1 MPERPTQTWTDFNN
15 LLLASLNFPSGKQR
29 QASVPEDN
37 SIYLLLSGLTHK
49 HPLKSQISTSV
60 GHRPTFK
67 TRYVFSCCSE
77 QGFFFFY

>member
-49 HPLKSQISTSV
+49 HRLKSQISTSV

-77 QGFFFFY
+77 QGFFFY